1 MDDSKDEKLKKDEL
15 SNAGISN
22 LHEEILEKN
31 IIEETYRAME
41 YDEECK
47 KIAKDKYIKNAKF
60 EEVIEENQHENTLMV
75 IKNSRFRVFKDRI
88 KNIFIKL
95 QLFFNN
101 IKQNHKNN
109 EILKTETTEMPERV
123 NLNRLIEKEE
133 KKYKIEKNRQLG
145 ENSGPIYCN
154 YEEEIQDAVKKENID
169 SKMRELSPNMYN
181 KLPSNKPNNNEMDQE
196 L

>member
-1 MDDSKDEKLKKDEL
+1 MDDSKDEKLKKDAL
-15 SNAGISN
+15 SNADISN
-22 LHEEILEKN
+22 LPEEILEKN

-60 EEVIEENQHENTLMV
+60 EEVIEENQHENTLRV